1 MTTTTEADSDN
12 KSADAVCDFAGPDMS
27 AAAISG
33 GASVF
38 GQTGGVVAIVETRPT
53 GLAGEVPAGWTAR
66 AIEVGAN
73 DGAWTLTVY
82 AVCANVAG

>member
-1 MTTTTEADSDN
+1 VTATTEANSDN
-12 KSADAVCDFAGPDMS
+12 KAGAAVCDVSGPDMT

-66 AIEVGAN
+66 AVEVGPN